1 MNYLDIQLYPNLDEI
16 PLEPLLQK
24 IKLNLDKNGKMV
36 ADSQFN
42 NDVCIKP
49 QLFKWFDNFLWDKKR
64 PKIRKEIVVSKG
76 HRWSGSTQH

>member
-1 MNYLDIQLYPNLDEI
+1 MAQIRGHPFVKLMPLKLCHIIELKWMPSSMNYLDIQLYPNLDEI

-49 QLFKWFDNFLWDKKR
+49 QLFK
-64 PKIRKEIVVSKG
+64 
-76 HRWSGSTQH
+76 